1 MKEFAPPSA
10 TSLERDVIGKDDPEY
25 RKYFDF
31 HLQKQWIDS
40 IVDELEDQL
49 VLFFRVYSG
58 IKRLHNSELRNN
70 LKIQIEELMKSD
82 AGVEDI
88 VQKLEEI
95 FANCSFENVEVPDNC
110 YHILESIRTLRNM
123 LPIKEEV
130 LQPYIYKQSEKSKLQ
145 YITGILV
152 SKGKINN
159 LRRKVQATQKAIDEM
174 KMETFLLKER
184 SPREIQDIIDES
196 ELELIALRQSGD
208 RSFAHLQEEVS
219 RKVLDLENSKEYRA
233 LVDEHNQKRRKITKL
248 TVQLQLWIKQYDKF
262 VGEPMKELEALENDV
277 AQFPEWKETVYD
289 PQQEQLEQLT
299 FNVEVLEAELI
310 EEQVEKFR
318 IAHAARVLQ
327 RAWRQVLVKKAA
339 KKKRKGKK
347 GKGKG
352 KKKK

>member
-1 MKEFAPPSA
+1 
-10 TSLERDVIGKDDPEY
+10 
-25 RKYFDF
+25 
-31 HLQKQWIDS
+31 
-40 IVDELEDQL
+40 
-49 VLFFRVYSG
+49 
-58 IKRLHNSELRNN
+58 
-70 LKIQIEELMKSD
+70 
-82 AGVEDI
+82 
-88 VQKLEEI
+88 
-95 FANCSFENVEVPDNC
+95 
-110 YHILESIRTLRNM
+110 M

-159 LRRKVQATQKAIDEM
+159 LRRKVHATQKAIDEM

-196 ELELIALRQSGD
+196 EMELIALRQSGD

-233 LVDEHNQKRRKITKL
+233 LVDEHNQKRRKITKM
-248 TVQLQLWIKQYDKF
+248 TVQLLLWIKQYDKF

-277 AQFPEWKETVYD
+277 AQFSEWKEAVYD

-339 KKKRKGKK
+339 KKKKKGKK

-352 KKKK
+352 KGKKKK

>member
-1 MKEFAPPSA
+1 
-10 TSLERDVIGKDDPEY
+10 
-25 RKYFDF
+25 
-31 HLQKQWIDS
+31 
-40 IVDELEDQL
+40 
-49 VLFFRVYSG
+49 
-58 IKRLHNSELRNN
+58 
-70 LKIQIEELMKSD
+70 
-82 AGVEDI
+82 
-88 VQKLEEI
+88 
-95 FANCSFENVEVPDNC
+95 
-110 YHILESIRTLRNM
+110 
-123 LPIKEEV
+123 
-130 LQPYIYKQSEKSKLQ
+130 
-145 YITGILV
+145 
-152 SKGKINN
+152 
-159 LRRKVQATQKAIDEM
+159 M

-327 RAWRQVLVKKAA
+327 RAWRQVL
-339 KKKRKGKK
+339 
-347 GKGKG
+347 
-352 KKKK
+352 